1 MNKEIL
7 KLAIPNIVS
16 NLSVPLLSIVDVA
29 LMGHLESA
37 HFILAVGFGAS
48 LFNFLYWGFG
58 FLRMGTTGLTAQA
71 FGSRDFHE
79 TSYIFFRAIFIAVGA
94 GLMMLLFQSPLL
106 QLGLVLFDT
115 DPLVEESLILYYRV
129 RIYAAPATLSMYV
142 IIGWFLGMQ
151 DARVPMVLT
160 IVINTINIFGSFYF
174 VEYVGMKADGVALGT
189 VVAQYAGLV
198 LGCLFLLTKHRSIVT
213 GFKWK
218 PVMNRAA
225 VASFLKLNMDII
237 IRTLCLIFTLTFFKI
252 QSGNIGVTIGAANI
266 VLLEFFTIAAY
277 GIDGFAF
284 AAESVAGKYFGARQ
298 FKKLR
303 SSIKLCFM
311 WGIGL
316 GLIFTW
322 IFYSFG
328 THILQMMTNQ
338 EPVFLTAK
346 DYLVW
351 MIFSPVLMAIPFVWD
366 GIYIGLTAS
375 KAMRN
380 SMLISTVT
388 CFLPAQLVLTAYYQ
402 NHGLWLAL
410 IIFFLARGISQTIMA
425 KSILQNKPNSP

>member
-37 HFILAVGFGAS
+37 HFILAVGFGTS

-58 FLRMGTTGLTAQA
+58 FLRMGTTGITAQA
-71 FGSRDFHE
+71 FGSRDAQK
-79 TSYIFFRAIFIAVGA
+79 TSDIFFRAMIIAFTA
-94 GLMMLLFQSPLL
+94 GLLLIVFQSFFLR
-106 QLGLVLFDT
+106 LGLILFDT
-115 DPLVEESLILYYRV
+115 TEEVRESLIRYYRV
-129 RIYAAPATLSMYV
+129 RIYAAPATLGMYV
-142 IIGWFLGMQ
+142 IVGWFLGMQ
-151 DARVPMVLT
+151 NARVPMVLT
-160 IVINTINIFGSFYF
+160 IIINGLNIFGSFYF
-174 VEYVGMKADGVALGT
+174 VEYAGMKAEGVALGT
-189 VVAQYAGLV
+189 VVAQYAGLI
-198 LGCLFLLTKHRSIVT
+198 LSSLFLFRKHKKIFSIFNWQSVIQREEV
-213 GFKWK
+213 K
-218 PVMNRAA
+218 
-225 VASFLKLNMDII
+225 SFLLINSDIV
-237 IRTLCLIFTLTFFKI
+237 IRTLCLIFTMAFFKI

-298 FKKLR
+298 YKKLDR
-303 SSIKLCFM
+303 AIRFCFI
-311 WGIGL
+311 WGVGL
-316 GLIFTW
+316 GLVFSVIF
-322 IFYSFG
+322 FVFG
-328 THILQMMTNQ
+328 TSILLLMTNQ
-338 EPVFLTAK
+338 EPVFLVAK
-346 DYLVW
+346 KYLIW
-351 MIFSPVLMAIPFVWD
+351 MVFSPAFMAIPFIWD

-380 SMLISTVT
+380 SMLISTVI
-388 CFLPAQLVLTAYYQ
+388 CFLPAQFLLTKYYN

-425 KSILQNKPNSP
+425 RQVLRKNKTAL